1 MKSFPTTTVVR
12 GNTIAT
18 VIVDDKK
25 YYYHPCL
32 LELVKKEM
40 KASPS
45 DTAFWSD
52 AYKTIQQKIKQE
64 EAENPPAEE
73 PNNPNDPKNDPNTK

>member
-1 MKSFPTTTVVR
+1 MNVKDIKVGDKVIIRDSVVAGLVNRSTVVEEINVVR

-45 DTAFWSD
+45 DDAFWSD
-52 AYKTIQQKIKQE
+52 VYKTIQQKLK
-64 EAENPPAEE
+64 
-73 PNNPNDPKNDPNTK
+73 